1 MRSSNTFAILFWIYS
16 SRAKNNQTP
25 IFARITINGK
35 RVNISLKHKV
45 DIRVWDSKRQ
55 RVKGNCQASRIL
67 NQYLDQVHSQLV
79 QCYHDLKF
87 KGQLITAELIK
98 SNYLGEGDNSKSL
111 QNLLEYHTSKTE
123 KTLARGTLRN
133 FEVTQGYINRFLDRI
148 LKTPDIFLKKLD
160 YKFICDFESFLHS
173 YWPKGHPKAIG
184 HNTVMKHIQRFRKII
199 TLGYHIEWIERDPFV
214 RWKPTYEKR
223 ERPYLTD
230 NELSNVETYY
240 FPIERLERVRD
251 LFLFSCYTGI
261 AYIDLINLSNSN
273 IIKGIDGND
282 WIFTNRQ
289 KTKSPV
295 KVPLLAKAQE
305 LIYKYR
311 HHPMTQV
318 SGTLFPVITNE
329 KVNLY
334 LKEIAD
340 ACGLKK
346 NLTFHMARHTFA
358 TTVTLSNGVPIE
370 TVSKL
375 LGHSKIASTQIYAR
389 VIERKVS
396 EDMQILRDKME
407 TPITNEPKIN
417 QKYQIQ

>member
-1 MRSSNTFAILFWIYS
+1 MRTSNTFAILFWVHS
-16 SRAKNNQTP
+16 SRVKNNQTR
-25 IFARITINGK
+25 IYARITVNGK
-35 RVNISLKHKV
+35 RANISLKYHA
-45 DIRVWDSKRQ
+45 DIRIWDSNRQ
-55 RVKGNCQASRIL
+55 RAKGNSERARTL
-67 NQYLDQVHSQLV
+67 NQYLDQVHSQIV
-79 QCYHDLKF
+79 QHYQDLKF
-87 KGQLITAELIK
+87 KGHLITVELIK
-98 SNYLGEGDNSKSL
+98 AEYLGESDNSKTL
-111 QNLLEYHTSKTE
+111 QNLIEYHTQKTE
-123 KTLARGTLRN
+123 KTLAIGTLRN
-133 FEVTQGYINRFLDRI
+133 FGVTEGYIFRHLNNELNTTDI
-148 LKTPDIFLKKLD
+148 YLKELN
-160 YKFICDFESFLHS
+160 YKFICDFANFLRC
-173 YWPKGHPKAIG
+173 YWPKGHPKAMSN
-184 HNTVMKHIQRFRKII
+184 NTVMKHIQRFRKIV
-199 TLGYHIEWIERDPFV
+199 TLGYHIEWIDRDPFV

-230 NELSNVETYY
+230 NELSNIETYH

-251 LFLFSCYTGI
+251 LFIFSCYTGI
-261 AYIDLINLSNSN
+261 AYIDIMNLTNDN
-273 IIKGIDGND
+273 ILKGIDGND

-305 LIYKYR
+305 LIYKYQN
-311 HHPMTQV
+311 HPMTQITE
-318 SGTLFPVITNE
+318 TLFPVITNE

-389 VIERKVS
+389 VVERKVS
-396 EDMQILRDKME
+396 EDMQILKDKME
-407 TPITNEPKIN
+407 ASIN
-417 QKYQIQ
+417 NKLPMKQNS